1 VKKTTELVII
11 LERNKLDVVNAL
23 RIKSLLG
30 SKGIEISGLVVRDK
44 EEGDIP
50 SEFLEEIIKLKI
62 VGVLQ
67 KNELT

>member
-1 VKKTTELVII
+1 MTELVII
-11 LERNKLDVVNAL
+11 LERNKLDIVNAL
-23 RIKSLLG
+23 KIKSLLG

-44 EEGDIP
+44 EGGDIP
-50 SEFLEEIIKLKI
+50 PEFLEEIIKLKI

>member
-1 VKKTTELVII
+1 MTELVII

-23 RIKSLLG
+23 KIKSLLWN
-30 SKGIEISGLVVRDK
+30 KGIAISGLVVRDR

-50 SEFLEEIIKLKI
+50 SEFLEEMMKLKI